1 MNHQDKG
8 GKDNRKRKNLNCPG
22 RNRPIKVRFQGSRV
36 LSQHK
41 SEMQEPFQE
50 LNAGIVA
57 ADDTLTDGITEDE
70 FLQFRQKCHRFRV
83 LVIGSS
89 DVGKTTLLERFTGDS
104 IDRAQIKSPNGE
116 LVRIIAGSLVT
127 ARTCLNTRS
136 FSFTS
141 HLKKMRR

>member
-1 MNHQDKG
+1 M
-8 GKDNRKRKNLNCPG
+8 
-22 RNRPIKVRFQGSRV
+22 
-36 LSQHK
+36 

-57 ADDTLTDGITEDE
+57 ADDTVTDGITDDE
-70 FLQFRQKCHRFRV
+70 FLQFRQKCQRFRV

-104 IDRAQIKSPNGE
+104 IDGAQIKSPDGE
-116 LVRIIAGSLVT
+116 LVRICRVSHVT
-127 ARTCLNTRS
+127 VRTCLNTRS

-141 HLKKMRR
+141 HLKKTRR